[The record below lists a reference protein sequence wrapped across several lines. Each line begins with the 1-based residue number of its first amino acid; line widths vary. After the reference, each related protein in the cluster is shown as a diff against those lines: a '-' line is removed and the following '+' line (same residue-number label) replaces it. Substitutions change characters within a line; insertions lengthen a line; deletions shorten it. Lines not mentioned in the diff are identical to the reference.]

1 MRHKT
6 AMWQIYQ
13 AVNII

>member
-6 AMWQIYQ
+6 AEI
-13 AVNII
+13 

>member
-6 AMWQIYQ
+6 AKSH
-13 AVNII
+13 